1 MRREPSNIFINIG
14 LYLLLFFISSTLLA
28 QDPSAEVMSGDT
40 AICETGEIYF
50 KVKFTGVAPFGIVFK
65 VLNVEDN
72 TYVTYPRL
80 HQSDAI
86 KTEDMDADNVWTET
100 LILSKSSKI
109 TVLKVYDATIPQ
121 RDLTTPGDPAW
132 VYPADGVDVTN
143 EDMNIK
149 VGQIPNPDAGADI
162 NALCGY
168 IATLSATPGD
178 ATEPHYWSPTS
189 DGTFL
194 NPSDPATTFE
204 ANDQGTFTLWF
215 VEESG
220 SCKDSSSV
228 IVNLLGSPKA
238 TLSGSESICTTDGTS
253 PLITLTVDYQSSFA
267 PYAYTVSDGTSSYNS
282 SNNMTTPSELSVS
295 ATGNQNFTII
305 SLSDTRA
312 DKQCFAEIEDLLGE
326 GVVTDLKPAAYA
338 GEDKII
344 CGELTTTLEG
354 ELENP
359 VNSGVWSAVSGDISF
374 GDTSIPATTTS
385 STSHGIYPITWTETE
400 PVLGCT
406 NSNDVE
412 INFAELP
419 GLTYSKDTAICQGGT
434 AILHLNATGNSP
446 WTLTYNVDG
455 TSSTDITLNSPSETE
470 SFTPEKTIVVTL
482 DSIVG
487 TYGCV
492 SQLKNN
498 YVVTV
503 DEMPVANAG
512 LYDPVCS
519 DQIQL
524 NAVPSISNTSGYW
537 QGNGVFDD
545 LNSSSTL
552 FTSDAY
558 GAQPLT
564 WTETNSKN
572 AFCTS
577 IDKVSIRFDQKPQ
590 EPYAGDDKKL
600 YLEFSTTL
608 EADATDAGTGTWTAD
623 SPDITFN
630 DINNP
635 SSTVDNL
642 KMGVQTLTW
651 TVSNGV
657 CENQADDV
665 VIEVKGL
672 TNPTGFSPNGDGVN
686 DFFKIMG
693 GQQIAGN
700 ELTVFDRKGKLVYSK
715 KNYNNDW
722 EGTGLD
728 GSPLDDGTY
737 YYIFTGD
744 NIDPIKEFLII
755 KRSKTE

>member
-28 QDPSAEVMSGDT
+28 QTAEVVSGDT
-40 AICETGEIYF
+40 AICVSGEISF
-50 KVKFTGVAPFGIVFK
+50 KVKFSGGAPFGIVYK
-65 VLNVEDN
+65 VINVEDN

-100 LILSKSSKI
+100 LTLSKSSKI
-109 TVLKVYDATIPQ
+109 TVLKVYDATIEQ
-121 RDLTTPGDPAW
+121 KDNSTPGDPAW
-132 VYPADGVDVTN
+132 FYDDGVDVIDQ
-143 EDMNIK
+143 EMNIR
-149 VGQIPNPDAGADI
+149 VDHMPNPDAGSDI

-178 ATEPHYWSPTS
+178 AAQPHYWSPS
-189 DGTFL
+189 PDGTFL
-194 NPSDPATTFE
+194 DPSDPATTFE
-204 ANDQGTFTLWF
+204 ATDLGTFTLWF

-220 SCKDSSSV
+220 VCIDSSSV
-228 IVNLLGSPKA
+228 SVDLLGSPKA
-238 TLSGSESICTTDGTS
+238 TLSGSETICSTDGTS
-253 PLITLTVDYQSSFA
+253 TSPQITLTVNYESNSA
-267 PYAYTVSDGTSSYNS
+267 PYSYTVSDGTVSRDRNGII
-282 SNNMTTPSELSVS
+282 TTPDVFSMS
-295 ATGNQNFTII
+295 ATGDQVFKIT
-305 SLSDTRA
+305 SLSDTRGEG
-312 DKQCFAEIEDLLGE
+312 KQCYAVEVDDMGSAI
-326 GVVTDLKPAAYA
+326 VTDLKPAAYA
-338 GEDKII
+338 GEDKIV

-354 ELENP
+354 ELEYP
-359 VNSGVWSAVSGDISF
+359 VNSGKWLATGISF
-374 GDTSIPATTTS
+374 GNDTIPNTTASSATY
-385 STSHGIYPITWTETE
+385 GIYPITWTETE

-406 NSNDVE
+406 NSNDVV
-412 INFAELP
+412 INFADLP
-419 GLTYSKDTAICQGGT
+419 DLTYSKDTAICQGGT
-434 AILHLNATGNSP
+434 AILHINATGNSP
-446 WTLTYNVDG
+446 WVLTYNVDG
-455 TSSTDITLNSPSETE
+455 TNSTDITLNAPVEYE
-470 SFTPEKTIVVTL
+470 SFTPEKSIVVIM

-487 TYGCV
+487 VYGCV
-492 SQLKNN
+492 TQLKKS
-498 YVVTV
+498 YVVAV

-512 LYDPVCS
+512 SYDPVCS

-545 LNSSSTL
+545 LNNSSTL
-552 FTSDAY
+552 FTSDSY
-558 GAQPLT
+558 GAQSLT

-577 IDKVSIRFDQKPQ
+577 LDKVSIRFDQKPQ

-600 YLEFSTTL
+600 YIEFSTIL

-642 KMGVQTLTW
+642 NMGVQTLTW

-700 ELTVFDRKGKLVYSK
+700 ELTVFDRKGKVVFLQ

-744 NIDPIKEFLII
+744 NIDPIKEYLII